1 MVKHK
6 FITGDRVAVVLDKS
20 NTNVRPGIYTVVRAL
35 PFVGYGPQYREKHIL
50 IRPAAGSRV

>member
-20 NTNVRPGIYTVVRAL
+20 NTNVRPGIYIPLSGHCRLWAM
-35 PFVGYGPQYREKHIL
+35 GPST
-50 IRPAAGSRV
+50 G